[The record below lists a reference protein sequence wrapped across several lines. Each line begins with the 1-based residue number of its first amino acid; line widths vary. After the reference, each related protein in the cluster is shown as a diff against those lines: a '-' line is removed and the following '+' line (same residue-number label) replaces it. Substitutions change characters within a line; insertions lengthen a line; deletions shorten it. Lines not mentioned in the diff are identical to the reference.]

1 MERLRRRIQLLAA
14 GLGNSYWL
22 FFWRSPIYQGVLK
35 KVCFP
40 GLNCY
45 SCPAAVT
52 ACPLGALQNALAA
65 ARFSLSAGQFQIGLY
80 VAGLL
85 GVVGSLI
92 GRAPC
97 GWFCPFGLIQELVA
111 KVPVAKRELWRPLR
125 WVRFGLLALFVIA
138 LPILVVDATGY
149 GETWFCKFICP
160 AGTLEAGIP
169 LVLMI
174 RDLRAMVGLQF
185 AWKLFLLVSILTGCI
200 FIPRFFCRSLCPL
213 GAIFGSFNRVSW
225 LRLEFRERNC
235 VKCRACY
242 RVCPVG
248 VSFFDGRDDINCTSC
263 IRCLRCYSACPASAV
278 CLHFGPGEPNSPD
291 EIVGVCPAPKIRG
304 RGGGVMKA

>member
-1 MERLRRRIQLLAA
+1 MERLRRKIQLAA
-14 GLGNSYWL
+14 ALLGNSYWL
-22 FFWRSPIYQGVLK
+22 FLWRSPIYQGVLK

-65 ARFSLSAGQFQIGLY
+65 VRFSLAAGQVQLGLY
-80 VAGLL
+80 VAGIL
-85 GVVGSLI
+85 GLIGSVI

-97 GWFCPFGLIQELVA
+97 GWLCPFGLIQELIA
-111 KVPVAKRELWRPLR
+111 KVPTTKHQLWRPFR
-125 WVRFGLLALFVIA
+125 GVRFALLAILVIL
-138 LPILVVDATGY
+138 LPVAVVDATGY
-149 GETWFCKFICP
+149 GQTWFCKLVCP
-160 AGTLEAGIP
+160 AGTLEAGLP
-169 LVLMI
+169 LVAMLP
-174 RDLRAMVGLQF
+174 DLRGMVGPLF
-185 AWKLFLLVSILTGCI
+185 AWKTLLLLLILSGCL

-248 VSFFDGRDDINCTSC
+248 ISFFDGKDDINCTSC
-263 IRCLRCYSACPASAV
+263 IRCLRCYNACPASAV
-278 CLHFGPGEPNSPD
+278 CLHFGPGSPHSPD
-291 EIVGVCPAPKIRG
+291 EIVGVCPAPRLKG
-304 RGGGVMKA
+304 RSALRKVQ